1 MCCRPWGHKSQTR
14 LSDWATTYIRLCVC
28 IALWPGT
35 NLINHRDREPSL
47 GCCGRRWPL
56 DALKAPPGHDLHF
69 QCWPPLLACLR
80 PRLIRAVKARPLGAA
95 TAPPLPARPP
105 GKWGS
110 LIPVSPPPHP
120 SSVRQADSDL
130 SDGHFVNT
138 VCTKV
143 VTRLLWSPR

>member
-1 MCCRPWGHKSQTR
+1 MCV
-14 LSDWATTYIRLCVC
+14 Y

-35 NLINHRDREPSL
+35 NLIHHRDREPSL
-47 GCCGRRWPL
+47 GCCGRCWPL
-56 DALKAPPGHDLHF
+56 DALKAPPGHDVHF
-69 QCWPPLLACLR
+69 QCWPLCSPVCA
-80 PRLIRAVKARPLGAA
+80 PAGPGAKARPLGAA

>member
-1 MCCRPWGHKSQTR
+1 MCVYTVLRPG
-14 LSDWATTYIRLCVC
+14 I
-28 IALWPGT
+28 
-35 NLINHRDREPSL
+35 NLINYMDQEPSL
-47 GCCGRRWPL
+47 GCCVRFWPL
-56 DALKAPPGHDLHF
+56 DALKAPPGHDSHF

-80 PRLIRAVKARPLGAA
+80 PRLVQAAKARPLGVA

-105 GKWGS
+105 GEWGS

-143 VTRLLWSPR
+143 VTRLRWSPR